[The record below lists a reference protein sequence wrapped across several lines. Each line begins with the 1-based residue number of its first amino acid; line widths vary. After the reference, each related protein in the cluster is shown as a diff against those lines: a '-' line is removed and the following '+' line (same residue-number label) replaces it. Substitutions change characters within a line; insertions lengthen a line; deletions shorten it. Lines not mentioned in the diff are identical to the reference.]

1 MSRDQTNNW
10 QTTNNWLKAT
20 DYWLQDMYLANPLP
34 LPVNSN
40 PFFMFPRQRFASSE
54 QMLMFATRIIQFAV
68 DFKYRIDQ

>member
-1 MSRDQTNNW
+1 
-10 QTTNNWLKAT
+10 
-20 DYWLQDMYLANPLP
+20 MYLGNPLP

-40 PFFMFPRQRFASSE
+40 PFFLFPRQTFSSSE